1 MSHAI
6 ALPQST
12 VGSLDRMDPL
22 QLATMGFLARYRGKT
37 LEAYTLDLKSYFAW
51 CEGHGLAPLQ
61 ATRPHLELFIR
72 WMEQVPYAS
81 ATINRRFNTVALF
94 YKFALRDEIIAKDPA
109 AWIDRPKIDSDGQRR
124 TFLAPLQ
131 HGIFM
136 DAAEKHSV
144 MAHALA
150 CLLGMRGLRISSAC
164 NLDVSDVHQQQ
175 GYDVIT
181 FMAKGG
187 KLTTMP
193 LPVAAMRA
201 VQAAIGGRESGPVLL
216 NSRGRRMDR
225 AAATRLIRTVAREAH
240 VDDDISPHSLRR
252 SFITTGLAS
261 GIPARDM
268 QLAAGHAQINTTM
281 IYDRRTHGHD
291 RDAVH
296 RVSGILAG
304 MKG

>member
-1 MSHAI
+1 MTTL
-6 ALPQST
+6 ALHDTT
-12 VGSLDRMDPL
+12 VSRLADLDPL
-22 QLATMGFLARYRGKT
+22 HLATAGFLARYKGRT
-37 LEAYTLDLKSYFAW
+37 LEAYTLDLKMFFAW
-51 CEGHGLAPLQ
+51 CEQHQLPPLQ

-72 WMEQVPYAS
+72 SMEQVPYSS

-94 YKFALRDEIIAKDPA
+94 YKYALRDEIIAKDPA
-109 AWIDRPKIDSDGQRR
+109 AWIDRPKIDTEGQRR
-124 TFLAPLQ
+124 TFLPPLQ

-136 DAAEKHSV
+136 AAAAEHGP

-150 CLLGMRGLRISSAC
+150 CLLGMRGLRISAAC
-164 NLDVSDVHQQQ
+164 GLDVTDVHQQQ

-181 FMAKGG
+181 FVAKGG
-187 KLTTMP
+187 KLTTQA

-201 VQAAIGGRESGPVLL
+201 VRAAIGDRTNGPLLL

-225 AAATRLIRTVAREAH
+225 AAATRLIQKICREANI
-240 VDDDISPHSLRR
+240 DDDITPHSLRR

-281 IYDRRTHGHD
+281 LYDRRTHSHD

-296 RVSGILAG
+296 RVSGYLAG
-304 MKG
+304 MTA

>member
-1 MSHAI
+1 MTTL
-6 ALPQST
+6 ALPTSP
-12 VGSLDRMDPL
+12 VSRLADLDPL
-22 QLATMGFLARYRGKT
+22 HLATAGFLARYKGRT
-37 LEAYTLDLKSYFAW
+37 LEAYTLDLKMFFAW
-51 CEGHGLAPLQ
+51 CEQHQLPPLQ

-72 WMEQVPYAS
+72 SMEQSGYAS

-94 YKFALRDEIIAKDPA
+94 YKYALRDDIIAKDPA
-109 AWIDRPKIDSDGQRR
+109 AWIDRPKIDVDGQRR

-136 DAAEKHSV
+136 AAAKEHGE

-150 CLLGMRGLRISSAC
+150 CLLGMRGLRISAAC
-164 NLDVSDVHQQQ
+164 GLNIEDVTQQQ

-181 FMAKGG
+181 YIAKGG
-187 KLTTMP
+187 KLTTQA

-201 VQAAIGGRESGPVLL
+201 VRAAIGDRTQGPLLL
-216 NSRGRRMDR
+216 NQRRRRMDR
-225 AAATRLIRTVAREAH
+225 AAATRLIQKIARAAAQ
-240 VDDDISPHSLRR
+240 VDHDITPHSLRR

-261 GIPARDM
+261 GISARDM

-281 IYDRRTHGHD
+281 LYDRRTHSHD

-296 RVSGILAG
+296 RVSGYLAG
-304 MKG
+304 MTA